1 MRRTGRLQEIG
12 KMQFESVYTRWT
24 ERRKAKCL
32 LKKLEYTACE
42 REIV

>member
-1 MRRTGRLQEIG
+1 MRQTEVLQEIR
-12 KMQFESVYTRWT
+12 KMRFESVYTRWT
-24 ERRKAKCL
+24 ERRKTKWF